1 MEIDQ
6 SGNIIKHRIHP
17 SLMRSTARMT
27 YTAVN
32 NILESHDEKTM
43 ERYKKLVPMF
53 ETMGELHKILYKHRK
68 ARGAID
74 FDDNEAE
81 IIVDEKGHPIDIK
94 LRVRGTAERMIESF
108 MLAANETVAKHYYE
122 KHVPFIYRVHET
134 PDADRIRTFF
144 ETLTAFGINV
154 KGDPEHIT
162 PKTLQNVLKKVVR

>member
-1 MEIDQ
+1 MSHYVQPGSAIDKEAFRRGTSVYLTDRVIPMLPRRLSNGICSLNEGELRLCMSCEMEIDP

-32 NILESHDEKTM
+32 NILESHDQKTM
-43 ERYKKLVPMF
+43 DRYDKLVPMF

-81 IIVDEKGHPIDIK
+81 IN
-94 LRVRGTAERMIESF
+94 L
-108 MLAANETVAKHYYE
+108 
-122 KHVPFIYRVHET
+122 
-134 PDADRIRTFF
+134 
-144 ETLTAFGINV
+144 
-154 KGDPEHIT
+154 
-162 PKTLQNVLKKVVR
+162 